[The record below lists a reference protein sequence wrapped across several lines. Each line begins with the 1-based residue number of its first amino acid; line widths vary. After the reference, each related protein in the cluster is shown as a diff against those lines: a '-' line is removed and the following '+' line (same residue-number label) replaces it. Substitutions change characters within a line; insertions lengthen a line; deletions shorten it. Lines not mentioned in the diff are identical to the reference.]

1 MFIKD
6 INESYVK
13 ELPIRVRAI
22 MGVPAE
28 LLEDNVILSPTFLI
42 QAGSFINSRLAE
54 YETDYEEQLSNY
66 NYYFEISYIYYVCYL
81 LCAGMYSRLPKQ
93 MENVSTKT
101 VLQTTDWDKMAL
113 DFLDKANEM
122 LDKAIEE
129 LTGEEESLGTTMA
142 ILSEESTYPNTIN
155 M

>member
-1 MFIKD
+1 
-6 INESYVK
+6 
-13 ELPIRVRAI
+13 
-22 MGVPAE
+22 
-28 LLEDNVILSPTFLI
+28 
-42 QAGSFINSRLAE
+42 
-54 YETDYEEQLSNY
+54 
-66 NYYFEISYIYYVCYL
+66 
-81 LCAGMYSRLPKQ
+81 

-129 LTGEEESLGTTMA
+129 LTGEEEFLGTTMA
-142 ILSEESTYPNTIN
+142 TLSEESTYPNTIN

>member
-1 MFIKD
+1 
-6 INESYVK
+6 
-13 ELPIRVRAI
+13 
-22 MGVPAE
+22 
-28 LLEDNVILSPTFLI
+28 
-42 QAGSFINSRLAE
+42 
-54 YETDYEEQLSNY
+54 
-66 NYYFEISYIYYVCYL
+66 
-81 LCAGMYSRLPKQ
+81 